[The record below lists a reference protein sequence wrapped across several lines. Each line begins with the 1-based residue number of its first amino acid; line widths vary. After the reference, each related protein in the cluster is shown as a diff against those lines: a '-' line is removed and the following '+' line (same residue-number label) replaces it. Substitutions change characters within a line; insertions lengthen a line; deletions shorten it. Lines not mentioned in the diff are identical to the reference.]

1 MSMNLNG
8 TEVLGFGLVL
18 WWKHKH
24 NQQAFFDVKDRH
36 HEEVY
41 LENLK
46 RFQFRELQVA
56 TNNFSSKNI
65 LGKGGFEN
73 VYKGVLS
80 DGTLVVSC

>member
-1 MSMNLNG
+1 
-8 TEVLGFGLVL
+8 
-18 WWKHKH
+18 
-24 NQQAFFDVKDRH
+24 
-36 HEEVY
+36 VY